1 MPIYMCRWEN
11 GDISFVSA
19 TSKDDAI
26 WALDEVG
33 TATSGMLHAVNQF
46 MVHVTLDDHGELELE
61 SLGEDTEDFIR
72 EVAYPILNKVQVE
85 MISVEA
91 EETNAGQKLI
101 AEAVMQE
108 RVRLWPENDGSD
120 DRSEILEE

>member
-1 MPIYMCRWEN
+1 MPIFMCRWEN

-33 TATSGMLHAVNQF
+33 AATAGMLYAVNQL
-46 MVHVTLDDHGELELE
+46 MVHLTLEDHGELELE
-61 SLGEDTEDFIR
+61 SLGEDTEHFIR
-72 EVAYPILNKVQVE
+72 EVAYPILNKIQVE
-85 MISVEA
+85 MISVDVEGTDA
-91 EETNAGQKLI
+91 SQKLI

-108 RVRLWPENDGSD
+108 RMRLWPENDGGAV
-120 DRSEILEE
+120 R

>member
-33 TATSGMLHAVNQF
+33 AATAGMLNEVNHF
-46 MVHVTLDDHGELELE
+46 MIHLTLDDHGELELE
-61 SLGEDTEDFIR
+61 SLGEDAEHSIC

-85 MISVEA
+85 MISIDTDGTDA
-91 EETNAGQKLI
+91 AQKLI
-101 AEAVMQE
+101 TEAVAQE
-108 RVRLWPENDGSD
+108 RIRLWPENDGGD
-120 DRSEILEE
+120 VG

>member
-1 MPIYMCRWEN
+1 
-11 GDISFVSA
+11 
-19 TSKDDAI
+19 
-26 WALDEVG
+26 
-33 TATSGMLHAVNQF
+33 
-46 MVHVTLDDHGELELE
+46 MVHLTLDDHGELELE

>member
-26 WALDEVG
+26 GALDEVG
-33 TATSGMLHAVNQF
+33 AARAGMLHAVNQF
-46 MVHVTLDDHGELELE
+46 MVHLTLDDHGELELE
-61 SLGEDTEDFIR
+61 SLGEDTEHFIR
-72 EVAYPILNKVQVE
+72 EVAYPILNRVQVE

-91 EETNAGQKLI
+91 EETDEAQKLI
-101 AEAVMQE
+101 AEAVGQE
-108 RVRLWPENDGSD
+108 RMRLWLESDGGGV
-120 DRSEILEE
+120 R

>member
-33 TATSGMLHAVNQF
+33 MSRANR
-46 MVHVTLDDHGELELE
+46 
-61 SLGEDTEDFIR
+61 FILWR
-72 EVAYPILNKVQVE
+72 PT
-85 MISVEA
+85 M
-91 EETNAGQKLI
+91 
-101 AEAVMQE
+101 
-108 RVRLWPENDGSD
+108 RLLLP
-120 DRSEILEE
+120 

>member
-26 WALDEVG
+26 CALDEVG
-33 TATSGMLHAVNQF
+33 AATAAMLHAVNQF
-46 MVHVTLDDHGELELE
+46 MVHLILDDHGELELE
-61 SLGEDTEDFIR
+61 SLGEDTEHFIR

-91 EETNAGQKLI
+91 EETEAAQKLI

-108 RVRLWPENDGSD
+108 RVRLWPDNDGCG